1 MARKNARQRRE
12 KARIKRIHAAQKRK
26 RRGYVDYSK
35 IDQMDH
41 AQLNELAGRVAAK
54 WKQRGE
60 VIRKRIKETPFT
72 DIPYY
77 HASKRDYAVLYGPY
91 APRVS
96 NLDHLKEVNI
106 DRIDAVYDE
115 ARYYDGRKRARMLRR
130 ARRMEK
136 AAAHIEAEYYSRQER
151 SRMNSEPESIEEHF
165 KLYEHAGSAD
175 VWEFRRKGFLGE
187 MDMPDSVLKDEIKDR
202 LRGIMNSYDWQN
214 SREFKRND
222 EYVKERLE
230 LIAPDLAEDW
240 NMLSYEQKWNVMNRS
255 SINDLLRDYTIS
267 DLDTHEMVFNDYVYG
282 RARDMLET
290 RLTTLI
296 NGNYD

>member
-1 MARKNARQRRE
+1 MARKNARQRRQ
-12 KARIKRIHAAQKRK
+12 KARLKRIHAAQKRR
-26 RRGYVDYSK
+26 RRGWVNYSK
-35 IDQMDH
+35 IDHMDH
-41 AQLNELAGRVAAK
+41 SQLNELAARVAAK

-60 VIRKRIKETPFT
+60 AVRRKIRETVFT
-72 DIPYY
+72 DVPWY
-77 HASKRDYAVLYGPY
+77 HAPKKDYAVLYGTVI
-91 APRVS
+91 PRAS
-96 NLDHLKEVNI
+96 SLDHLKEINI
-106 DRIDAVYDE
+106 NRIDAVYDE

-136 AAAHIEAEYYSRQER
+136 AAARIEAEYYSRQER
-151 SRMNSEPESIEEHF
+151 FRMSSEPESIEEHF

-187 MDMPDSVLKDEIKDR
+187 LDMPDSVLKDEIKNR

-222 EYVKERLE
+222 EYVKKRLE
-230 LIAPDLAEDW
+230 LVAPDLLEDW

-267 DLDTHEMVFNDYVYG
+267 DLDTHELVFNDYVYG
-282 RARDMLET
+282 RVREMLET
-290 RLTTLI
+290 RLMTLI

>member
-1 MARKNARQRRE
+1 MARKNSRQRRQ
-12 KARIKRIHAAQKRK
+12 KARLKRIHAAQKRK
-26 RRGYVDYSK
+26 RRGWVDYSK
-35 IDQMDH
+35 IDRMNH
-41 AQLNELAGRVAAK
+41 SQLNELAGRVAAK

-60 VIRKRIKETPFT
+60 AVRQKIRETVFT
-72 DIPYY
+72 DVPWY
-77 HASKRDYAVLYGPY
+77 HAPKKDYAVLYGTVI
-91 APRVS
+91 PRAS
-96 NLDHLKEVNI
+96 SLDHLKEINI

-151 SRMNSEPESIEEHF
+151 SRMNNEPESIEEHF

-187 MDMPDSVLKDEIKDR
+187 LDMPDNVLKDEIKDR
-202 LRGIMNSYDWQN
+202 LRGVMNSYDWQN

-230 LIAPDLAEDW
+230 LIAPDLVEDW
-240 NMLSYEQKWNVMNRS
+240 NMLSYEQKWSVMNRS

-267 DLDTHEMVFNDYVYG
+267 DLDTHELVFNDYVYG
-282 RARDMLET
+282 RAREMLET
-290 RLTTLI
+290 RLMTLI

>member
-1 MARKNARQRRE
+1 MARKNARQRRQ
-12 KARIKRIHAAQKRK
+12 KARLKRIHAAQKRK
-26 RRGYVDYSK
+26 RRGWVDYSK
-35 IDQMDH
+35 IDRMDH
-41 AQLNELAGRVAAK
+41 FQLNELAGRVAAK

-60 VIRKRIKETPFT
+60 AVRRKIRETVFT
-72 DIPYY
+72 DVPWY
-77 HASKRDYAVLYGPY
+77 HAPKKDYAVLYGTVI
-91 APRVS
+91 PRAS
-96 NLDHLKEVNI
+96 SLDHLKEINI

-151 SRMNSEPESIEEHF
+151 SRMSSEPESIEEHF

-187 MDMPDSVLKDEIKDR
+187 LDMPDSVLKDEIKDR

-214 SREFKRND
+214 SREFEQNNK
-222 EYVKERLE
+222 YVKEQLE
-230 LIAPDLAEDW
+230 LIAPDLVEDW

-267 DLDTHEMVFNDYVYG
+267 DLDTHELAFNDYVYG
-282 RARDMLET
+282 RAREMLET
-290 RLTTLI
+290 RLMALV

>member
-1 MARKNARQRRE
+1 MARKNARQRRQ
-12 KARIKRIHAAQKRK
+12 KARLKRIHAAQKSK
-26 RRGYVDYSK
+26 RRGWVNYSK
-35 IDQMDH
+35 IDRMNH
-41 AQLNELAGRVAAK
+41 SQLNELAGRVAAK

-60 VIRKRIKETPFT
+60 AVRQKIRETAFT
-72 DIPYY
+72 DVPWY
-77 HASKRDYAVLYGPY
+77 HASKKDYAVLYGTVI
-91 APRVS
+91 PRAS
-96 NLDHLKEVNI
+96 SLDHLKEINI

-151 SRMNSEPESIEEHF
+151 SRMSSEPESIEEHF

-187 MDMPDSVLKDEIKDR
+187 LDMPDSVLKNEIKDR

-222 EYVKERLE
+222 EYVKKRLE
-230 LIAPDLAEDW
+230 LVAPVLLEDW

-267 DLDTHEMVFNDYVYG
+267 DLDTHELVFNDYVYG
-282 RARDMLET
+282 RVRGMLET
-290 RLTTLI
+290 RLRTLV